1 MILMKFLPPILLSI
15 SSILGIFAIVITS
28 FTIGVFEDDQKSIKE
43 NLEKIA
49 LLKVEM
55 SEEKAIDTSKLAREK
70 NRNLE
75 LEAEIKKTRLE
86 SAEISQNLD
95 GKKENIDQLK
105 QSIEKAASSLEGIH
119 VQIQSSREELQS
131 LKSETMKYKAE
142 LPSLV
147 GKIDQTKSEADASIS
162 QKIRLEE
169 DLKNYPEITNVLR
182 NHYKRVLKAMRKYS
196 MERPWLERG
205 EVLALQFNSIDLRTG
220 LISLPVGTEEGI
232 KGKMVFAVQ
241 RQGNELCKI
250 RIKRVSRHHCLAEII
265 PMIGQPQDLQSFEK
279 FDLVV
284 L

>member
-1 MILMKFLPPILLSI
+1 LILMKFLSPILLSI

-28 FTIGVFEDDQKSIKE
+28 FTIDAFEDDQKSIKE

-49 LLKVEM
+49 QLKVEM
-55 SEEKAIDTSKLAREK
+55 TEEKAIDASKLAREK

-75 LEAEIKKTRLE
+75 LENEIKKTRQE

-95 GKKENIDQLK
+95 GQKDKIDELQQNIEN
-105 QSIEKAASSLEGIH
+105 ATSSFEEIG
-119 VQIQSSREELQS
+119 VQIESSREKLES
-131 LKSETMKYKAE
+131 IKSETLKYKAE

-147 GKIDQTKSEADASIS
+147 GKIDQAKSDGDTSIS
-162 QKIRLEE
+162 QKIRLQE
-169 DLKNYPEITNVLR
+169 DLKNYPEITSILR

-196 MERPWLERG
+196 MDRPWLERG

-232 KGKMVFAVQ
+232 KGRMLFAVQ

-265 PMIGQPQDLQSFEK
+265 PMVGQPQDLQNFEK

>member
-1 MILMKFLPPILLSI
+1 MKFLSPILLSI

-28 FTIGVFEDDQKSIKE
+28 FTIGAFEDDQKSIKE

-49 LLKVEM
+49 QLKVEM
-55 SEEKAIDTSKLAREK
+55 TEEKAIDASKLAREK

-75 LEAEIKKTRLE
+75 LENEIKKTRQE

-95 GKKENIDQLK
+95 GQKDKIDELQQNIEN
-105 QSIEKAASSLEGIH
+105 ATSSFEEIG
-119 VQIQSSREELQS
+119 VQIESSREKLES
-131 LKSETMKYKAE
+131 IKSETLKYKAE

-147 GKIDQTKSEADASIS
+147 GKIDQAKSDGDTSIS
-162 QKIRLEE
+162 QKIRLQE
-169 DLKNYPEITNVLR
+169 DLKNYPEITSILR

-196 MERPWLERG
+196 MDRPWLERG

-232 KGKMVFAVQ
+232 KGKMLFAVQ

-265 PMIGQPQDLQSFEK
+265 PMVGQPQDLQNFEK

>member
-1 MILMKFLPPILLSI
+1 MKFLSPILLSI

-28 FTIGVFEDDQKSIKE
+28 FTIDAFEDDQKSIKE

-49 LLKVEM
+49 QLKVEM
-55 SEEKAIDTSKLAREK
+55 TEEKAIDASKLAREK

-75 LEAEIKKTRLE
+75 LENEIKKTRQE

-95 GKKENIDQLK
+95 VKKEKIDELQQNI
-105 QSIEKAASSLEGIH
+105 ENAASSFEEIG
-119 VQIQSSREELQS
+119 VQIESSREKLES
-131 LKSETMKYKAE
+131 IKSETLKYKAE

-147 GKIDQTKSEADASIS
+147 GKIDQAKSDGDTSIS

-169 DLKNYPEITNVLR
+169 DLKNYPEITNLLR

-196 MERPWLERG
+196 MDRPWLERG

-232 KGKMVFAVQ
+232 KGRMLFAVQ

-265 PMIGQPQDLQSFEK
+265 PMVGQPQDLQNFEK

>member
-1 MILMKFLPPILLSI
+1 MKFLSPILLSI

-28 FTIGVFEDDQKSIKE
+28 FTIGAFEDDQKSIKE

-49 LLKVEM
+49 QLKVEM
-55 SEEKAIDTSKLAREK
+55 TEEKAIDASKLAREK

-75 LEAEIKKTRLE
+75 LENEIKKTRQE

-95 GKKENIDQLK
+95 GQKDKIDELQQNIEN
-105 QSIEKAASSLEGIH
+105 ATSSFEEIG
-119 VQIQSSREELQS
+119 VQIESSREKLES
-131 LKSETMKYKAE
+131 IKSETLKYKAE

-147 GKIDQTKSEADASIS
+147 GKIDQAKSDGDASIS

-169 DLKNYPEITNVLR
+169 DLKNYPEITSLLR

-196 MERPWLERG
+196 MDRPWLERG

-232 KGKMVFAVQ
+232 KGRMLFAVQ

-265 PMIGQPQDLQSFEK
+265 PMVGQPQDLQNFEK

>member
-1 MILMKFLPPILLSI
+1 MKFLSPILLSI

-28 FTIGVFEDDQKSIKE
+28 FTIGAFEDDQKSIKE

-49 LLKVEM
+49 QLKVEM
-55 SEEKAIDTSKLAREK
+55 TEEKEIDASKLAREK

-75 LEAEIKKTRLE
+75 LENEIKKTRQE

-95 GKKENIDQLK
+95 GQKEKIDELQQNI
-105 QSIEKAASSLEGIH
+105 ENAASSFEEIG
-119 VQIQSSREELQS
+119 VQIESSREKLES
-131 LKSETMKYKAE
+131 IKSETLKYKDE

-147 GKIDQTKSEADASIS
+147 GKIDQAKSDGDASIS

-169 DLKNYPEITNVLR
+169 DLRNYPEITNLLR

-196 MERPWLERG
+196 MDRPWLERG

-232 KGKMVFAVQ
+232 KGRMLFAVQ

-265 PMIGQPQDLQSFEK
+265 PMVGQPQDLQNFEK

>member
-1 MILMKFLPPILLSI
+1 LILMKFLSPILLSI

-28 FTIGVFEDDQKSIKE
+28 FTIDAFEDDQKSIKE

-49 LLKVEM
+49 QLKVEM
-55 SEEKAIDTSKLAREK
+55 TEEKEIDASKLAREK

-75 LEAEIKKTRLE
+75 LENEIKKTRQE

-95 GKKENIDQLK
+95 GQKDKIDELQQNIEN
-105 QSIEKAASSLEGIH
+105 ATSSFEEIG
-119 VQIQSSREELQS
+119 VQIESSREKLES
-131 LKSETMKYKAE
+131 IKSETLKYKAE

-147 GKIDQTKSEADASIS
+147 GKIDQAKSDGDTSIS
-162 QKIRLEE
+162 QKIRLQE
-169 DLKNYPEITNVLR
+169 DLKNYPEITSILR

-196 MERPWLERG
+196 MDRPWLERG

-232 KGKMVFAVQ
+232 KGRMLFAVQ

-265 PMIGQPQDLQSFEK
+265 PMVGQPQDLQNFEK

>member
-1 MILMKFLPPILLSI
+1 LILMKFLSPILLSI

-28 FTIGVFEDDQKSIKE
+28 FTIGAFEDDQKSIKE

-49 LLKVEM
+49 QLKVEM
-55 SEEKAIDTSKLAREK
+55 TEEKAIDASKLAREK

-75 LEAEIKKTRLE
+75 LENEIKKTRQE

-95 GKKENIDQLK
+95 GQKEKIDELQQNIENATSSFEEIGVQ
-105 QSIEKAASSLEGIH
+105 IESSLEKLESI
-119 VQIQSSREELQS
+119 
-131 LKSETMKYKAE
+131 KSETLKYKAE

-147 GKIDQTKSEADASIS
+147 GKIDQAKSDGDASIS
-162 QKIRLEE
+162 QKIRLQE
-169 DLKNYPEITNVLR
+169 DLKNYPEITSILR
-182 NHYKRVLKAMRKYS
+182 DHYKRVLKAMRKYS
-196 MERPWLERG
+196 MDRPWLERG

-232 KGKMVFAVQ
+232 KGRMLFAVQ

-265 PMIGQPQDLQSFEK
+265 PMVGQPQDLQNFEK

>member
-1 MILMKFLPPILLSI
+1 MKFLSPILLSI

-28 FTIGVFEDDQKSIKE
+28 FTIGAFEDDQKSIKE

-49 LLKVEM
+49 QLKVEM
-55 SEEKAIDTSKLAREK
+55 TEEKAIDASKLAREK

-75 LEAEIKKTRLE
+75 LENEIKKTRQE

-95 GKKENIDQLK
+95 GQKDKIDELQQNIEN
-105 QSIEKAASSLEGIH
+105 ATSSFEEIG
-119 VQIQSSREELQS
+119 VQIESSREKLES
-131 LKSETMKYKAE
+131 IKSETLKYKAE

-147 GKIDQTKSEADASIS
+147 GKIDQAKSDGDTSIS
-162 QKIRLEE
+162 QKIRLQE
-169 DLKNYPEITNVLR
+169 DLKNYPEITSILR

-196 MERPWLERG
+196 MDRPWLERG

-232 KGKMVFAVQ
+232 KGRMLFAVQ

-265 PMIGQPQDLQSFEK
+265 PMVGQPQDLQNFEK

>member
-1 MILMKFLPPILLSI
+1 MKFLSPILLSI

-28 FTIGVFEDDQKSIKE
+28 FTIDAFEDDQKSIKE

-49 LLKVEM
+49 QLKVEM
-55 SEEKAIDTSKLAREK
+55 TEEKAIDASKLAREK

-75 LEAEIKKTRLE
+75 LENEIKKTRQE

-95 GKKENIDQLK
+95 GQKDKIDELQQNIEN
-105 QSIEKAASSLEGIH
+105 ATSSFEEIG
-119 VQIQSSREELQS
+119 VQIESSREKLES
-131 LKSETMKYKAE
+131 IKSETLKYKAE

-147 GKIDQTKSEADASIS
+147 GKIDQAKSDGDTSIS
-162 QKIRLEE
+162 QKIRLQE
-169 DLKNYPEITNVLR
+169 DLKNYPEITSILR

-196 MERPWLERG
+196 MDRPWLERG

-232 KGKMVFAVQ
+232 KGRMLFAVQ

-265 PMIGQPQDLQSFEK
+265 PMVGQPQDLQNFEK

>member
-1 MILMKFLPPILLSI
+1 MKFLSPILLST

-28 FTIGVFEDDQKSIKE
+28 FTIGAFEDDQKSIKE

-49 LLKVEM
+49 QLKVEM
-55 SEEKAIDTSKLAREK
+55 TEEKAIDASKLAREK

-75 LEAEIKKTRLE
+75 LENEIKKTRQE

-95 GKKENIDQLK
+95 GQKEKIDELQQNI
-105 QSIEKAASSLEGIH
+105 ENATSSFEEIG
-119 VQIQSSREELQS
+119 VQIESSREKLES
-131 LKSETMKYKAE
+131 IKSETLKYKAE

-147 GKIDQTKSEADASIS
+147 GKIDQAKSDGDTSIS
-162 QKIRLEE
+162 QKIRLQE
-169 DLKNYPEITNVLR
+169 DLKNYPEITSILR

-196 MERPWLERG
+196 MDRPWLERG

-220 LISLPVGTEEGI
+220 LISLPVGAEEGI
-232 KGKMVFAVQ
+232 KGRMLFAVQ

-265 PMIGQPQDLQSFEK
+265 PMVGQPQDLQNFEK